1 MRKTCHIHR
10 GRPTAFAD
18 NGSGGVPGPNNL
30 FITSAVEHP
39 DGNVTLPL
47 HRGTSNGQTVS
58 T

>member
-39 DGNVTLPL
+39 DGNVPCIVAPVTP
-47 HRGTSNGQTVS
+47 RPS
-58 T
+58 TT

>member
-1 MRKTCHIHR
+1 LAA
-10 GRPTAFAD
+10 PATAFAD